1 MSEALKPCPFCGSDD
16 VAAGLGVKYAE
27 CNTCDAFGPTAAY
40 PDNAIGAWNTRTDL
54 AATDEQA
61 FANEKVKALVEALRK
76 TVRALGEMTDDDWM
90 GEIDHHAVML
100 TLHEARV
107 TLAETQDG

>member
-1 MSEALKPCPFCGSDD
+1 MSKALKPCPFCGDKM
-16 VAAGLGVKYAE
+16 VLTKAE
-27 CNTCDAFGPTAAY
+27 TLVHIKQGCCI
-40 PDNAIGAWNTRTDL
+40 IGAMGFMSVSAWNTRTDL